1 MNLAS
6 AAQTPWLPEIG
17 WLGLA
22 VLVMSA
28 AYWSA
33 GIVGLVLA
41 IILAALV
48 EDARRTRASLRRAQ
62 ADLAHAARVTT
73 MGELAA
79 SIAHEVN
86 QPLTAIIANAQACL
100 RRIATG
106 SLETNELRQA
116 LQDVADDAR
125 RANDVIQRIRGLMR
139 KSPIQFAPLDLTAIV
154 QDVVVLVRGELTRH
168 QIALQ
173 SELADHPPLVRG
185 DRVQLQQVVLNLVTN
200 AIEAM
205 ADTDTDGRVLTIHS
219 SVDGA
224 GSVVVGVGDS
234 GPGLAAS
241 ALQVIFDR
249 FYTTKPGG
257 MGLGLAVSRSI
268 IDAHGGRL
276 WAVPLESRGA
286 VFQFSLP
293 AV

>member
-1 MNLAS
+1 AH
-6 AAQTPWLPEIG
+6 TPWLPEIG

-48 EDARRTRASLRRAQ
+48 EDARRTKASLRRAQ

-79 SIAHEVN
+79 SLAHEVN

-106 SLETNELRQA
+106 SLETNELREA
-116 LQDVADDAR
+116 LQDVADDGR

-173 SELADHPPLVRG
+173 AELADHLPLVQG
-185 DRVQLQQVVLNLVTN
+185 DRVQLEQVVLNLVMN

-224 GSVVVGVGDS
+224 GSVVVGVRDS

-257 MGLGLAVSRSI
+257 MGMGLSVSRSI

-276 WAVPLESRGA
+276 WAVSLEVGGA
-286 VFQFSLP
+286 LFQFSLP
-293 AV
+293 PAAAPLR